1 MEIQKDNIIDIRNIR
16 SLSGLKFLI
25 PDYQR
30 GYRWTRTQS
39 KQMLDDFHEFIQAG
53 ESDSKV
59 KDGYYCLQPVVVKP
73 RTWTDSEEKEIEGY
87 EVIDGQQRLTTLYL
101 LLTALF
107 CKDSRNKDDVAE
119 FEMFSI
125 SYQTRSDS

>member
-30 GYRWTRTQS
+30 GYKWTRTQA

-59 KDGYYCLQPVVVKP
+59 EEWILLSSAGRSEASYMDG
-73 RTWTDSEEKEIEGY
+73 
-87 EVIDGQQRLTTLYL
+87 
-101 LLTALF
+101 F
-107 CKDSRNKDDVAE
+107 
-119 FEMFSI
+119 
-125 SYQTRSDS
+125 